1 MELYLFIQTGEIRVA
16 DICSQGHL
24 GWVVPVQLGVLFQP
38 ESCRLV
44 QASLTQPGAW
54 HHRLHPAQVVGE
66 HLQHFQFD
74 EKLKRS
80 PQSGGL
86 TGKIRTPWC

>member
-38 ESCRLV
+38 ESWRLV

-66 HLQHFQFD
+66 HLQHFEFEQ
-74 EKLKRS
+74 KLKRS
-80 PQSGGL
+80 PQ
-86 TGKIRTPWC
+86 